1 MAGSL
6 VGWVIIA
13 IIVGVIVVI
22 GGVALPIIVPMMR
35 GYTTAS
41 SDVIET
47 GSPFMQLLMQWWPL
61 VIPLIMLFA
70 IIAIVMFRRN
80 NGGGSIG

>member
-6 VGWVIIA
+6 VGWAVIA
-13 IIVGVIVVI
+13 IIVCVIIII

-35 GYTTAS
+35 GYTSAS
-41 SDVIET
+41 SDIIET
-47 GSPFMQLLMQWWPL
+47 GSPFMQLLIQWWPL
-61 VIPLIMLFA
+61 TIPLIMLFA
-70 IIAIVMFRRN
+70 IIAIVMLRRN

>member
-6 VGWVIIA
+6 VGWVVIA
-13 IIVGVIVVI
+13 IIVCVIIII

-35 GYTTAS
+35 GYATAS
-41 SDVIET
+41 SDIIDT
-47 GSPFMQLLMQWWPL
+47 GTPFMQLLVQWWPL
-61 VIPLIMLFA
+61 VIPMIMLFA
-70 IIAIVMFRRN
+70 IIAIVMLRRN